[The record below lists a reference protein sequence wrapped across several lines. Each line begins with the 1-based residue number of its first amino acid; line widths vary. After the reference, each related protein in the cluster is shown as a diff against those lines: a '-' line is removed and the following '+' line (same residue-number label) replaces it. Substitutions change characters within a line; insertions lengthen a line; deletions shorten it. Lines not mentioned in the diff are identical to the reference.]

1 VYCGEAGWVDL
12 DPTNDILPSDQHLTL
27 AFGRDYGDVSP
38 IKGVLLGG
46 GEHSVEVA
54 VEVVRLEQRS

>member
-1 VYCGEAGWVDL
+1 VYCGEAGWIDV
-12 DPTNDILPSDQHLTL
+12 DPTNDVLPTDQHVTL
-27 AFGRDYGDVSP
+27 ALGRDYGDVSP

-54 VEVVRLEQRS
+54 VQVVALDQG